1 MKKWILP
8 MVCMVMTGLCAC
20 GMQPY
25 GNGSAVSSVGVVSGV
40 LSVPSEEATESC
52 SLPGEYLSV
61 EGDGEILCLKE
72 DGTFLSY
79 TVSDRSGENHLGDT
93 VPYVMTERISGTYVC
108 NEDGTVFLKLEQFTL
123 KVDGLEEEEDLVR
136 EFADVF
142 AGEDPQLHALYVRLF
157 GGEEVTGE
165 ELLGAEAYAKLKE
178 TLICV
183 RPDKENAS
191 FTYVKTRE

>member
-8 MVCMVMTGLCAC
+8 VLCVVMTGLCAC

-25 GNGSAVSSVGVVSGV
+25 GTGSAVSSVGVVSGV
-40 LSVPSEEATESC
+40 LSVPSEEAKESC
-52 SLPGEYLSV
+52 FLPGEYLSV

-79 TVSDRSGENHLGDT
+79 TVSDRSGENDDGTT
-93 VPYVMTERISGTYVC
+93 VPYVMTERISGTYSC

-123 KVDGLEEEEDLVR
+123 KVDGLEEEETLVR

-142 AGEDPQLHALYVRLF
+142 AGEDAQLHELYVRLF
-157 GGEEVTGE
+157 GGEEISGE
-165 ELLGAEAYAKLKE
+165 ALLGEEAYAKLKE

-191 FTYVKTRE
+191 FTYVKIED